1 MDLLYEFIWTF
12 YFTTAVSSTFKTNW
26 ISKWDHLSGLSD
38 FTTCSDGLGLKKM
51 GPEWTLYLYFVPKYA
66 DDADEALMP

>member
-1 MDLLYEFIWTF
+1 MNLFGLFILLQQLAAPSKLIG
-12 YFTTAVSSTFKTNW
+12 SQNGI
-26 ISKWDHLSGLSD
+26 ISLDLSD